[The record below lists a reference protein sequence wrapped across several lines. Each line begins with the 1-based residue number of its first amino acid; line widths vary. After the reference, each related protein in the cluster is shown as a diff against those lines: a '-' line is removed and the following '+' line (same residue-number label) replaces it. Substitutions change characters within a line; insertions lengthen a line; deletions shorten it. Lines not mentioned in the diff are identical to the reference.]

1 MWLHEC
7 YVSTN
12 FVADFSSQRMGSAKW
27 TRTSSQGRDRGGSHS
42 LCTFSCWSEA
52 KEVRRAP
59 HTRVRAQEETFPPTC
74 LHVALFSARLGEMRI
89 LPQPRPEGE
98 ARTDR
103 WGRGPKNII
112 SSRLTD
118 HACNLLDVKLIDSN
132 QLLVSYIGIFFS
144 GIAWNFK
151 TKGNF

>member
-12 FVADFSSQRMGSAKW
+12 FVADFSSQRRGSAKW

-42 LCTFSCWSEA
+42 LRTFSCWSEA

-74 LHVALFSARLGEMRI
+74 LPLNKLASHFS
-89 LPQPRPEGE
+89 
-98 ARTDR
+98 
-103 WGRGPKNII
+103 
-112 SSRLTD
+112 
-118 HACNLLDVKLIDSN
+118 
-132 QLLVSYIGIFFS
+132 LLVSVKYVS
-144 GIAWNFK
+144 CPSLAPKVRYEPIAGEEVPRISSPRVSPIML
-151 TKGNF
+151 TTCSM